1 MNWIILLV
9 VLAVLVL
16 LMFINL
22 YILLKQIKSNE
33 DRIITN
39 IVVIQKDLIRLK
51 DECEHLLK
59 HLKNIPK
66 EITVKNVL
74 KLP

>member
-1 MNWIILLV
+1 MNWMIL
-9 VLAVLVL
+9 LAVLVVLVL
-16 LMFINL
+16 LTFINL
-22 YILLKQIKSNE
+22 YILKQIKSNE
-33 DRIITN
+33 DRIMTN

-51 DECEHLLK
+51 DEREHLLK
-59 HLKNIPK
+59 YLKNIPK

>member
-1 MNWIILLV
+1 MTWIILFVVLV
-9 VLAVLVL
+9 VSVP

-22 YILLKQIKSNE
+22 CILLKQIKSNE

-51 DECEHLLK
+51 EEREHLLK
-59 HLKNIPK
+59 YLKNIPK
-66 EITVKNVL
+66 EIVVKNVL
-74 KLP
+74 KIP

>member
-1 MNWIILLV
+1 MILLV
-9 VLAVLVL
+9 VPVVLVP

-22 YILLKQIKSNE
+22 YVLLKQIKSNE
-33 DRIITN
+33 DRIVTN
-39 IVVIQKDLIRLK
+39 IVVIQKDLIRLN
-51 DECEHLLK
+51 EEHEQILK
-59 HLKNIPK
+59 QLKNIPK